1 MVIPV
6 IRNSNQITGLQN
18 QDHGYNLEALID
30 TTPRNVVKQSVMKNI
45 LAVLPFVA
53 MTFVS
58 WGVYGPLLHE
68 GKHAMNES
76 SLRPFVGV
84 GIAYFI
90 IAVIVPIIML
100 RRGEKGH
107 WSVGGTLLSFLAGS
121 VGALGALG
129 VILAL
134 TAGGKPIFVM
144 PVVFG
149 FAPVVNT
156 LVTSYLSKTFDQI
169 NPKFLAGMLAVALG
183 AVGVLVYKPLPAPA
197 KPHSES
203 AGPATVTPTS
213 FAVQEEKNSESEKP
227 EASGSGT
234 AADQNAVEQ
243 NAGASQDAEQK
254 EADQDS
260 AAGNNTAETTSSAK
274 PVASEVSPLN
284 SRVFGALIMAA
295 LCWGSYGPFLHIG
308 QMKMGGS
315 RLRPFCCVGLAYFL
329 IAVAV
334 PLLILS
340 VWNEPGEWTVSGTAW
355 SIAAG
360 SAGALGAL
368 GIILAFNFGGKP
380 IYVMPLIFGFA
391 PVVNTLTTMATS
403 GTISDVSIPFVC
415 SLAIV
420 IAGAVTVLIFAP
432 KPKPHAAPAK

>member
-1 MVIPV
+1 
-6 IRNSNQITGLQN
+6 
-18 QDHGYNLEALID
+18 
-30 TTPRNVVKQSVMKNI
+30 MKNI
-45 LAVLPFVA
+45 LAVLPFIA
-53 MTFVS
+53 MTFLS

-68 GKHAMNES
+68 GKHAMENS

-84 GIAYFI
+84 GIAYFF
-90 IAVIVPIIML
+90 IAVLVPVLML
-100 RRGEKGH
+100 RRGEKGF

-156 LVTSYLSKTFDQI
+156 LVTSWLSKTFDQI
-169 NPKFLAGMLAVALG
+169 NPRFLAGMAAVALG
-183 AVGVLVYKPLPAPA
+183 AVGVLVFKPATPTPAASHAAATHTTSHTDKAATNPESSDSSEPKSDSAGAEESTSTATDATATTDA
-197 KPHSES
+197 KSEEKPGDSATNGETPSSENTEEKVTEEKAAEEKANEKKEGEAASDHES
-203 AGPATVTPTS
+203 A
-213 FAVQEEKNSESEKP
+213 
-227 EASGSGT
+227 
-234 AADQNAVEQ
+234 
-243 NAGASQDAEQK
+243 
-254 EADQDS
+254 
-260 AAGNNTAETTSSAK
+260 TTSQAAKTAGPTANSSA
-274 PVASEVSPLN
+274 SSLN
-284 SRVFGALIMAA
+284 MRVIGSLIMAA

-315 RLRPFCCVGLAYFL
+315 RLRPFCCVGLAYFI
-329 IAVAV
+329 IAVAL

-340 VWNEPGEWTVSGTAW
+340 VWQEPGKWTFSGTLW

-380 IYVMPLIFGFA
+380 IYVMPLIFGFD
-391 PVVNTLTTMATS
+391 PVVNTLTTMITS
-403 GTISDVSIPFVC
+403 GTIQQGNFFFLA
-415 SLAIV
+415 SLAVV

>member
-1 MVIPV
+1 
-6 IRNSNQITGLQN
+6 
-18 QDHGYNLEALID
+18 
-30 TTPRNVVKQSVMKNI
+30 MKNI

-53 MTFVS
+53 MTFLS

-68 GKHAMNES
+68 GKHAMENS

-84 GIAYFI
+84 GIAYFF
-90 IAVIVPIIML
+90 IAVLVPVLML
-100 RRGEKGH
+100 RRGEKGF

-156 LVTSYLSKTFDQI
+156 LVTSWLSKTFDQI
-169 NPKFLAGMLAVALG
+169 NPRFLAGMAAVALG
-183 AVGVLVYKPLPAPA
+183 AVGVLVFKPATPTPAASHAAATHSTSNTDKPATNIESSDSSGAKSDSSETKEEATSTATDATATTDAKSEEKSGDSATNGETSSSEKTEKKVTEEKVAEEKATEKKEGDAASDHQSSATPQAA
-197 KPHSES
+197 KP
-203 AGPATVTPTS
+203 AAAT
-213 FAVQEEKNSESEKP
+213 AN
-227 EASGSGT
+227 
-234 AADQNAVEQ
+234 
-243 NAGASQDAEQK
+243 
-254 EADQDS
+254 
-260 AAGNNTAETTSSAK
+260 SSA
-274 PVASEVSPLN
+274 SSLN
-284 SRVFGALIMAA
+284 LRVIGSLIMAA

-315 RLRPFCCVGLAYFL
+315 RLRPFCCVGLAYFI
-329 IAVAV
+329 IAVAL
-334 PLLILS
+334 PLMILAA
-340 VWNEPGEWTVSGTAW
+340 WQEPGKWTFSGTLW

-391 PVVNTLTTMATS
+391 PVVNTLTTMITS
-403 GTISDVSIPFVC
+403 GTIQQGNFFFLA
-415 SLAIV
+415 SLAVV

>member
-18 QDHGYNLEALID
+18 QDHGYNLGILTD
-30 TTPRNVVKQSVMKNI
+30 TTPRIVVKQSVMKNI

-53 MTFVS
+53 MTFLS

-100 RRGEKGH
+100 RKGEKGH

-183 AVGVLVYKPLPAPA
+183 AVGVLIYKPVAPSA
-197 KPHSES
+197 KPHSE
-203 AGPATVTPTS
+203 PAAATSVTPTS
-213 FAVQEEKNSESEKP
+213 FGVQEQESPESEKP
-227 EASGSGT
+227 QAEKPETPEGGVATEENTSDATGT
-234 AADQNAVEQ
+234 A
-243 NAGASQDAEQK
+243 
-254 EADQDS
+254 
-260 AAGNNTAETTSSAK
+260 K
-274 PVASEVSPLN
+274 PAASEVSPLN

-340 VWNEPGEWTVSGTAW
+340 VWNEPGDWTISGTAW

-403 GTISDVSIPFVC
+403 GTISNVSIPFVC

-420 IAGAVTVLIFAP
+420 ITGAVTVLIFAP